1 MTAAD
6 PVIDWETKFHQQV
19 SDNIRFKATAREKLA
34 AAQLE
39 LAQANALISKLEN
52 RVRILT
58 PAGDKLAEARAALEE
73 AATRHINRVRELKDE
88 IKALKDLHARGQ
100 RAVIEGVIARL
111 QETADKLPAAAAS
124 DQPNV
129 SEILNAVQSELG
141 PYQVPATLAPI
152 TPEEFGRKV
161 RERADRWAREA
172 SIPRTVL
179 DLD

>member
-1 MTAAD
+1 MTTAD
-6 PVIDWETKFHQQV
+6 PVIDWEAKFHQQV

-111 QETADKLPAAAAS
+111 QETADKLPAGGS
-124 DQPNV
+124 EQPSV
-129 SEILNAVQSELG
+129 MKILNAVQSELG

-161 RERADRWAREA
+161 RERADQLVREA
-172 SIPRTVL
+172 SSPHTAA

>member
-1 MTAAD
+1 MTTAD
-6 PVIDWETKFHQQV
+6 PVIDWEAKFHQQV

-34 AAQLE
+34 TAQSE

-111 QETADKLPAAAAS
+111 QETADKLPAGGS
-124 DQPNV
+124 EQPSV
-129 SEILNAVQSELG
+129 MKILNAVQSELG

-161 RERADRWAREA
+161 RERADQLVREA
-172 SIPRTVL
+172 SSPHTAA